1 MSEALQRARMLLRV
15 ERPQEALRELTGAL
29 ADDPEDVDAHALMA
43 LGYAQMERYDEATAA
58 ARKATSLAP
67 DAAYVHYVL
76 GMVLCDRDRDKE
88 ALLSAREAIRLDP
101 DDPDYYGLEANCL
114 AGLSRWKEML
124 AAAER
129 GLALDPGH
137 IRCLNLRATALRQL
151 GRADDAADVLES
163 ALAERPGDPDTHTTY
178 GYASLQRGQYHTAV
192 EHFREALR
200 LEPRHTT
207 ARAGLIEALK
217 AEYPLYRP
225 ILWWLLWCSRMSS
238 GRGLLVMFGI
248 MYGVRLLSRAL
259 KEVPGLAVVAG
270 ALVIV
275 YVFAV
280 WTSWVGS
287 SLFDLLLYLR
297 RDTRDL
303 LEEDDR
309 RVAVAV
315 GATMLAAPI
324 AGVVLFALGERTG
337 AVLAPLAFLAVA
349 IPVSGGLSLRNHK
362 ARVIGVTIASV
373 AVLVAVAGTVL
384 LGLDALRGVPAA
396 NLDDPSLGIVLI
408 AAALIGA
415 PLSTWALIGLGLIRP
430 KR

>member
-15 ERPQEALRELTGAL
+15 ERPQEALRELTGVL

-43 LGYAQMERYDEATAA
+43 LGHAQLKRYDEATVS
-58 ARKATSLAP
+58 ARQAVALAP
-67 DAAYVHYVL
+67 DFAYVHYVL
-76 GMVLCDRDRDKE
+76 GTILCDRDRDKE
-88 ALLSAREAIRLDP
+88 ALAAAREAIRLDP
-101 DDPDYYGLEANCL
+101 DDADHYGLEANCL

-124 AAAER
+124 QSAER
-129 GLALDPGH
+129 GLALEPGNV
-137 IRCLNLRATALRQL
+137 RCMNLRAMALRQL

-163 ALAERPGDPDTHTTY
+163 ALAERPGDPDTHTSY
-178 GYASLQRGQYHTAV
+178 GYASLQRGQYHIAV

-200 LEPRHTT
+200 LEPGHSG
-207 ARAGLIEALK
+207 ARAGLVEALK
-217 AEYPLYRP
+217 AKNPLYRP

-248 MYGVRLLSRAL
+248 MYGVRMLSRAL
-259 KEVPGLAVVAG
+259 KEVPGLAVLGGV
-270 ALVIV
+270 LVIV

-324 AGVVLFALGERTG
+324 AGVLLFALGERTG
-337 AVLAPLAFLAVA
+337 AVVAPLAFLAVA
-349 IPVSGGLSLRNHK
+349 IPVSGGLSLRNRK
-362 ARVIGVTIASV
+362 ARVLGTTIALC
-373 AVLVAVAGTVL
+373 AVLVAVAGTSIL
-384 LGLDALRGVPAA
+384 ALDALRGVQVTNVEEPG
-396 NLDDPSLGIVLI
+396 LGLVLLI
-408 AAALIGA
+408 AALLGA
-415 PLSTWALIGLGLIRP
+415 PLSTWALIGLGLIKP